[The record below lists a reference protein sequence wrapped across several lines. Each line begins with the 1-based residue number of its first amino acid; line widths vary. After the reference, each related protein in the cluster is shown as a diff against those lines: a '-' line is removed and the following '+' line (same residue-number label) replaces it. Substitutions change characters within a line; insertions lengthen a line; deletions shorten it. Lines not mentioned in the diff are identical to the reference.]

1 MSNGQLIV
9 PSEFPVVVQN
19 SFIMPLPGI
28 GIIRFLKHPYYNSL
42 IQEAREGKVPFVFA
56 VMQKQGYNIFP
67 EKEDGLYQTGV
78 VCSVE
83 FVDGVESRITLFGRY
98 RAKAGRI
105 KKLNNLW
112 VATSLERVIDKSE
125 KQFVNEKDDLVI
137 NPEYRTSLL
146 GLFFNMRN
154 KIQHLCQ
161 ECIEFAGPNDLD
173 TQELLNLYDDF
184 YNHDFNSRDAIDM
197 LIWEIVF
204 GAPVIDPPQK
214 QRFIEQTFL
223 MRRIGACLGLLEL
236 NLGIIGSA
244 KMYNTAVK
252 SRLKKDKN
260 QVKVG
265 VPGSGGLPDDDNS
278 AANANPELAKR
289 LEIYKKIKDSI
300 SLEAQKAILED
311 FSRLNSCVSGQSEW
325 NTFINHLDCLLN
337 LYSTETTSQEN
348 DISKVEEI
356 LGRSHYGLE
365 DIKERIYDYLATK
378 IRNPK
383 GKAPILCFVGPPG
396 VGKTSIGKSVAESLD
411 LKFVRLSL
419 GGIRDEADV
428 RGHRQTY
435 IGAIPGKIIQEIVRL
450 GVRNPVFMLDEVD
463 KINSDFRGDPSS
475 ALLEVL
481 DPEQNHS
488 FQDHYVGA
496 PFDLS
501 DVLFLCTAN
510 LGSKIQRALLDR
522 MSIINVSG
530 YTEEEKIEIARRF
543 LIPDLVKE
551 VALSQDNT
559 QIEWQGS
566 LDEVVSYIVSGYTK
580 EAGVRKLKQKIQQ
593 ILESLGRKYMKAETK
608 PNSILITTDVV
619 GEILKMPQY
628 TRERISATAAGEA
641 IGLAWTEFG
650 GETIY
655 VHAQWTIRSQGDT
668 SLSQTGSSGDVMFK
682 SNKTALTVAKNLA
695 EKFNP
700 KALKKF
706 ETHMLHLQAN
716 DASTPTDGPSATIT
730 MAMAIYSEL
739 IGKPIKPFIALS
751 GELTPKGKILAVG
764 GIKEKVLAA
773 NRDGIKELVLP
784 KNNQRNVVE
793 GVPEAIQRTIQF
805 HYVNYAEEVIPIAF
819 PESTPAQDP

>member
-1 MSNGQLIV
+1 MSNDRLAI
-9 PSEFPVVVQN
+9 PDEFPVVEHN
-19 SFIMPLPGI
+19 SISMPLPAVWI
-28 GIIRFLKHPYYNSL
+28 DRFLRYSYYEFL
-42 IQEAREGKVPFVFA
+42 VQEAREAKAPFVFA
-56 VMQKQGYNIFP
+56 VMQRQGQNIFP
-67 EKEDGLYQTGV
+67 EKEEGLYRTGV

-83 FVDGVESRITLFGRY
+83 TVDDVEPRVVLFGIY
-98 RAKAGRI
+98 RAKAGRYI
-105 KKLNNLW
+105 KKANGLW
-112 VATSLERVIDKSE
+112 VASFMERVVDESE
-125 KQFVNEKDDLVI
+125 EQFVNEKGDMVI
-137 NPEYRTSLL
+137 NPDYQVPLA
-146 GLFFNMRN
+146 GLFFSIRN
-154 KIQHLCQ
+154 KLLQLCR
-161 ECIEFAGPNDLD
+161 ECVEFAGQNDAD
-173 TQELLNLYDDF
+173 TQGLISLYDNF
-184 YNHDFNSRDAIDM
+184 YNYDFNRRDAIDK
-197 LIWEIVF
+197 LVWEIIFAV
-204 GAPVIDPPQK
+204 PVINPPQK
-214 QRFIEQTFL
+214 QHFIEQTSL
-223 MRRIGACLGLLEL
+223 VQRIAGCLGLLEL
-236 NLGIIGSA
+236 NLDIMGSA
-244 KMYNTAVK
+244 NRQDAAANSRMRK
-252 SRLKKDKN
+252 SRRGAGGGGPKSD
-260 QVKVG
+260 
-265 VPGSGGLPDDDNS
+265 GSSDRDNS
-278 AANANPELAKR
+278 MANVNPELAKR
-289 LEIYKKIKDSI
+289 WERYEKIKDSI
-300 SLEAQKAILED
+300 SPEAQKAVLED
-311 FSRLNSCVSGQSEW
+311 FSHLNSCFPGQAEW

-337 LYSTETTSQEN
+337 LYSTETTPQEN
-348 DISKVEEI
+348 DISKVEKI
-356 LGRSHYGLE
+356 LGQSHYGLE

-628 TRERISATAAGEA
+628 TRRSEER
-641 IGLAWTEFG
+641 
-650 GETIY
+650 
-655 VHAQWTIRSQGDT
+655 
-668 SLSQTGSSGDVMFK
+668 
-682 SNKTALTVAKNLA
+682 
-695 EKFNP
+695 
-700 KALKKF
+700 
-706 ETHMLHLQAN
+706 
-716 DASTPTDGPSATIT
+716 
-730 MAMAIYSEL
+730 
-739 IGKPIKPFIALS
+739 
-751 GELTPKGKILAVG
+751 
-764 GIKEKVLAA
+764 
-773 NRDGIKELVLP
+773 
-784 KNNQRNVVE
+784 
-793 GVPEAIQRTIQF
+793 
-805 HYVNYAEEVIPIAF
+805 
-819 PESTPAQDP
+819 